1 MSTVELSFETAKA
14 SMDEIRADLDAALQ
28 KEFPG
33 GMLKR
38 SWDGD
43 TLQLTGPGAKGTIL
57 LEGGQ
62 LIGRAELK
70 PPASMM
76 RAVIEQKIGDAMK
89 AAVG

>member
-43 TLQLTGPGAKGTIL
+43 TLQLTGPGAKGTIM

-89 AAVG
+89 AAAG

>member
-89 AAVG
+89 AAAG